1 MSDAAGR
8 KDAGAAVGAAVGR
21 VAAPLLF
28 EVCGLRAAFDGNP
41 VLEIDD
47 LRIAEGGV
55 TVLVGENGS
64 GKTTLLRL
72 LNGLLDPVEG
82 SILFRGLPLA
92 GEGRA
97 AVRSRSVMVHQLPLL
112 FRGTVAQNVGYG
124 LRIRGVARAKI
135 ADRVAGALE
144 QVGLPGFAPRRATAL
159 SGGEMQRVC
168 LARAL
173 ALESEVLLLDEP
185 TANVDPDSRSVVER
199 VVRDRAQ
206 SGVSV
211 VMSTHAME
219 TAYRLCDTLL
229 HLESGRIVEPEE
241 NILKG
246 AVERSDEQFTQ
257 FRADGAA
264 AGSASEAAGALILCP
279 ARQGEF
285 RVAVLP
291 MNELILSRDPLDSSA
306 RNRLRGRVTA
316 VEPLAGLLRVSVDC
330 GVVLKALVT
339 PSAAVEIGV
348 AVGRDFVVTFKAS
361 AVRLY

>member
-1 MSDAAGR
+1 MSDAT
-8 KDAGAAVGAAVGR
+8 
-21 VAAPLLF
+21 APPLF
-28 EVCGLRAAFDGNP
+28 EVHGLRAIFDGNP
-41 VLEIDD
+41 VLAIDH
-47 LRIAEGGV
+47 LRIVESGV

-72 LNGLLDPVEG
+72 LNGLLEPAEG
-82 SILFRGLPLA
+82 SIRFRGLPLA
-92 GEGRA
+92 GGERTAGRT
-97 AVRSRSVMVHQLPLL
+97 AVRAQSVMVHQLPLL

-124 LRIRGVARAKI
+124 LWIRGVPRDEI
-135 ADRVAGALE
+135 ADRVAGARE
-144 QVGLPGFAPRRATAL
+144 QVGLPGFAHRRATAL

-173 ALESEVLLLDEP
+173 ALAPEVLLLDEP

-199 VVRDRAQ
+199 VIRNRAG

-229 HLESGRIVEPEE
+229 SMETGRIVEQEE

-246 AVERSDEQFTQ
+246 AVEHTDEQFTQ
-257 FRADGAA
+257 FRAAGASAGAPGAA
-264 AGSASEAAGALILCP
+264 IRCP

-291 MNELILSRDPLDSSA
+291 MNELILSRKPLDSSA
-306 RNRLRGRVTA
+306 RNQLHGTVTA
-316 VEPLAGLLRVSVDC
+316 IEPLAGLLRVSVDC
-330 GVVLKALVT
+330 GVVLKSLVT
-339 PSAAVEIGV
+339 PSAAVELGI
-348 AVGRDFVVTFKAS
+348 AVGRDLVVTFKAS

>member
-1 MSDAAGR
+1 MSDP
-8 KDAGAAVGAAVGR
+8 DV
-21 VAAPLLF
+21 PLLF
-28 EVCGLRAAFDGNP
+28 EVLGLRAAFDGHP
-41 VLEIDD
+41 VIEIDD
-47 LRIAEGGV
+47 LRIPEGGV

-72 LNGLLDPVEG
+72 LNGLLEPAAG
-82 SILFRGLPLA
+82 SIAFRGLPLA

-97 AVRSRSVMVHQLPLL
+97 AVRAHSVMVHQLPLL

-124 LRIRGVARAKI
+124 LRIRGVPKDEI

-144 QVGLPGFAPRRATAL
+144 QVGLPGFAHRRSTAL

-173 ALESEVLLLDEP
+173 ALGAEVLLLDEP

-199 VVRDRAQ
+199 VVRDRAR

-211 VMSTHAME
+211 VMSTHVME

-229 HLESGRIVEPEE
+229 RLESGRVVEPGE

-246 AVERSDEQFTQ
+246 SVERTDERFTQ
-257 FRADGAA
+257 FRAVDAPGA
-264 AGSASEAAGALILCP
+264 SGAPLLCP

-285 RVAVLP
+285 RVAVIP
-291 MNELILSRDPLDSSA
+291 MNELILSRTPLESSA
-306 RNRLRGRVTA
+306 RNRLQGRVTA
-316 VEPLAGLLRVSVDC
+316 VERIAGLLRVSVDC
-330 GVVLKALVT
+330 GVVLMALVT
-339 PSAAVEIGV
+339 PAAAEEIGV
-348 AVGRDFVVTFKAS
+348 AVGRDLVVTFKAS

>member
-1 MSDAAGR
+1 MSDAAI
-8 KDAGAAVGAAVGR
+8 
-21 VAAPLLF
+21 PPLF
-28 EVCGLRAAFDGNP
+28 EVHGLRAVFDGNP
-41 VLEIDD
+41 VLAIDH
-47 LRIAEGGV
+47 LRIAESGV

-72 LNGLLDPVEG
+72 LNGLLDPAEG
-82 SILFRGLPLA
+82 SIQFRGLPLEAA
-92 GEGRA
+92 GRT
-97 AVRSRSVMVHQLPLL
+97 AVRAQSVMVHQLPLL

-124 LRIRGVARAKI
+124 LWIRGVPRDEI

-144 QVGLPGFAPRRATAL
+144 QVGLPGFAHRRATAL

-173 ALESEVLLLDEP
+173 ALAPRVLLLDEP

-199 VVRDRAQ
+199 VIRNRAG

-229 HLESGRIVEPEE
+229 SMETGRIVEQEE

-246 AVERSDEQFTQ
+246 AVERTDEQFTQ
-257 FRADGAA
+257 FRADGAS
-264 AGSASEAAGALILCP
+264 AGSPGAAIRCP

-291 MNELILSRDPLDSSA
+291 MNELILSREPLDSSA
-306 RNRLRGRVTA
+306 RNRLRGTVTA
-316 VEPLAGLLRVSVDC
+316 IEPLAGLLRVTVDC
-330 GVVLKALVT
+330 GVLLKALVT
-339 PSAAVEIGV
+339 PSAAEEIGV
-348 AVGRDFVVTFKAS
+348 AAGRDLVVTFKAS

>member
-1 MSDAAGR
+1 MSDAA
-8 KDAGAAVGAAVGR
+8 VS
-21 VAAPLLF
+21 PLF
-28 EVCGLRAAFDGNP
+28 EVRGLHAAFDGNP
-41 VLEIDD
+41 ALAIDH
-47 LRIAEGGV
+47 LSIAEGGV

-72 LNGLLDPVEG
+72 LNGLLDPAEG

-92 GEGRA
+92 GEERTAGQAAGRI
-97 AVRSRSVMVHQLPLL
+97 AVRAQSVMVHQLPLL

-124 LRIRGVARAKI
+124 LRIRGVPKNEI

-144 QVGLPGFAPRRATAL
+144 AVGLPGFAHRRATAL

-173 ALESEVLLLDEP
+173 ALAPEVLLLDEP
-185 TANVDPDSRSVVER
+185 TANVDPDSRFVVER
-199 VVRDRAQ
+199 VIRDRAR

-211 VMSTHAME
+211 VMSTNAMA
-219 TAYRLCDTLL
+219 TAYRLCDELL
-229 HLESGRIVEPEE
+229 RLEAGRVVEPEE

-246 AVERSDEQFTQ
+246 AVERTDEQFTR
-257 FRADGAA
+257 FR
-264 AGSASEAAGALILCP
+264 AAGASAGAPGAAILCP

-291 MNELILSRDPLDSSA
+291 MNELILSRTPLDSSA
-306 RNRLRGRVTA
+306 RNRLHGTVTA
-316 VEPLAGLLRVSVDC
+316 VETIPGLLRVSVDC
-330 GVVLKALVT
+330 GVILKSLVT

-348 AVGRDFVVTFKAS
+348 AVGRELVVTFKAS

>member
-1 MSDAAGR
+1 MSE
-8 KDAGAAVGAAVGR
+8 
-21 VAAPLLF
+21 LF
-28 EVCGLRAAFDGNP
+28 TIDGLRHVFDGRE
-41 VLEIDD
+41 VLAVDH
-47 LRIAEGGV
+47 LAIAEGGV

-72 LNGLLDPVEG
+72 LNGLLDPAEG

-92 GEGRA
+92 GGGRTA
-97 AVRSRSVMVHQLPLL
+97 GQAAGRTAVRAQSVMVHQLPLL

-124 LRIRGVARAKI
+124 LRIRGVPRDEI
-135 ADRVAGALE
+135 ADRVAVALE
-144 QVGLPGFAPRRATAL
+144 QVGLPGFAHRRATAL

-173 ALESEVLLLDEP
+173 ALAPGVLLLDEP

-199 VVRDRAQ
+199 VIRDRARA
-206 SGVSV
+206 GVSI

-219 TAYRLCDTLL
+219 TAYRLCDTLVRL
-229 HLESGRIVEPEE
+229 DSGRVVEPQE

-246 AVERSDEQFTQ
+246 TVERTDEQFTH
-257 FRADGAA
+257 FRAAAAYAGAPGAA
-264 AGSASEAAGALILCP
+264 VRCP

-285 RVAVLP
+285 RVAVLS
-291 MNELILSRDPLDSSA
+291 MNELILSRKPLDSSA
-306 RNRLRGRVTA
+306 RNQLRGTVKA

-348 AVGRDFVVTFKAS
+348 AVGRDLVVTFKAS

>member
-1 MSDAAGR
+1 MSDAEGR
-8 KDAGAAVGAAVGR
+8 TGAGAA
-21 VAAPLLF
+21 APALF
-28 EVCGLRAAFDGNP
+28 EVRGLRAAFGGTP
-41 VLEIDD
+41 VLSIDH
-47 LRIAEGGV
+47 LRIAESGV

-72 LNGLLDPVEG
+72 LNGLLDPAEG

-92 GEGRA
+92 GGERTVGQAAGRT
-97 AVRSRSVMVHQLPLL
+97 AVRAQSVMVHQLPLL

-124 LRIRGVARAKI
+124 LRIRGVPRDEI

-144 QVGLPGFAPRRATAL
+144 QVGLPGFAHRRATAL

-173 ALESEVLLLDEP
+173 ALAPEVLLLDEP

-199 VVRDRAQ
+199 VIRNRAG

-229 HLESGRIVEPEE
+229 SMETGRIVEPEE

-246 AVERSDEQFTQ
+246 AVERTDEQFTQ
-257 FRADGAA
+257 FRAAA
-264 AGSASEAAGALILCP
+264 ASAGAPGVAIRCP

-291 MNELILSRDPLDSSA
+291 MNELILSRKLLDSSA
-306 RNRLRGRVTA
+306 RNRLRGTVTA
-316 VEPLAGLLRVSVDC
+316 VEPLPGLLRVSVDC

-339 PSAAVEIGV
+339 PSAAVEVGV
-348 AVGRDFVVTFKAS
+348 AVGRDLVVTFKAS

>member
-1 MSDAAGR
+1 MSEAA
-8 KDAGAAVGAAVGR
+8 AT
-21 VAAPLLF
+21 PLF
-28 EVCGLRAAFDGNP
+28 EVRGLRASFDGNP
-41 VLEIDD
+41 VLRIDD
-47 LRIAEGGV
+47 LSIAEGGV

-64 GKTTLLRL
+64 GKTTLLRI

-82 SILFRGLPLA
+82 NILFRGLALE

-97 AVRSRSVMVHQLPLL
+97 AVRADSVMVHQLPLL

-124 LRIRGVARAKI
+124 LRIRGVPRDEI
-135 ADRVAGALE
+135 SDRVAGALE
-144 QVGLPGFAPRRATAL
+144 AVGLPGFAPRRATAL

-173 ALESEVLLLDEP
+173 ALASGVLLLDEP

-199 VVRDRAQ
+199 VVRDRARA
-206 SGVSV
+206 GVSV

-229 HLESGRIVEPEE
+229 RLEAGRVVEPEE

-246 AVERSDEQFTQ
+246 AVERTDEQFTQ
-257 FRADGAA
+257 FRAVDAPGAP
-264 AGSASEAAGALILCP
+264 GALLICP
-279 ARQGEF
+279 ARQGQF
-285 RVAVLP
+285 RVAVVP
-291 MNELILSRDPLDSSA
+291 MNELILSRTPLDSSA

-316 VEPLAGLLRVSVDC
+316 VERIAGLLRVSVDC
-330 GVVLKALVT
+330 GVVLKSLVT
-339 PSAAVEIGV
+339 PSAAVELGI
-348 AVGRDFVVTFKAS
+348 AVGRDLVVTFKAS